1 MSSIKLSYD
10 LKKLVFSYLETP
22 SAYAIKG
29 EITRILPLIEQNK
42 LTESQTLW
50 SIRKIYWHET
60 TNIKKYLFYNH
71 NIDQIA
77 YYDLEIALLLHKSGY
92 SYKDTLSEFEKYLR
106 HNSLL
111 DNLKKKLIIK
121 FKFLRWSEEY
131 YKKLFIVSVLL
142 NK

>member
-1 MSSIKLSYD
+1 MSSIKLPYD

-22 SAYAIKG
+22 SSYAIKE

-42 LTESQTLW
+42 LTDSQTLW

-60 TNIKKYLFYNH
+60 NITKYLFHNF

-77 YYDLEIALLLHKSGY
+77 YYDLEIALLLHKN
-92 SYKDTLSEFEKYLR
+92 TLSEFEKHLR

-121 FKFLRWSEEY
+121 FKFLRWSEDY
-131 YKKLFIVSVLL
+131 YKKLFNISILL
-142 NK
+142 NKY

>member
-1 MSSIKLSYD
+1 MSSIKLPYD
-10 LKKLVFSYLETP
+10 LKKLVLSYLETP
-22 SAYAIKG
+22 SAYQIKG
-29 EITRILPLIEQNK
+29 EINRILPLIEQNK
-42 LTESQTLW
+42 LTETQTLW

-77 YYDLEIALLLHKSGY
+77 YYDLEIALLLHKDS
-92 SYKDTLSEFEKYLR
+92 LSEFEKHL
-106 HNSLL
+106 HHKSLI
-111 DNLKKKLIIK
+111 DNLKKKLIVK

>member
-29 EITRILPLIEQNK
+29 EIARILPLIEENK

-50 SIRKIYWHET
+50 SIRKIYWHE

-92 SYKDTLSEFEKYLR
+92 SYKGTLSEFEKHLR

-121 FKFLRWSEEY
+121 FKFLRWSEDY
-131 YKKLFIVSVLL
+131 YKKLLCVSVLL

>member
-1 MSSIKLSYD
+1 MSSIKLPYD

-22 SAYAIKG
+22 SSYAIKE

-42 LTESQTLW
+42 LTDSQTLW

-60 TNIKKYLFYNH
+60 NITKYLFHNF

-92 SYKDTLSEFEKYLR
+92 SYKDSLSEFEKHLR
-106 HNSLL
+106 HNLL
-111 DNLKKKLIIK
+111 IDNLKKKLIIK
-121 FKFLRWSEEY
+121 FKFLRWSEDY
-131 YKKLFIVSVLL
+131 YKKLFNVSILL
-142 NK
+142 NKY

>member
-29 EITRILPLIEQNK
+29 EIARILPLIEENK

-50 SIRKIYWHET
+50 SIRKIYWHE

-92 SYKDTLSEFEKYLR
+92 SYKDTLSEFGKHLR
-106 HNSLL
+106 HNLLL

-121 FKFLRWSEEY
+121 FKFLRWSEDY
-131 YKKLFIVSVLL
+131 YKKLLCVSVLL

>member
-1 MSSIKLSYD
+1 MSTIKLPYD
-10 LKKLVFSYLETP
+10 LKKLVLSYLETP
-22 SAYAIKG
+22 SAHEIKK
-29 EITRILPLIEQNK
+29 EISRILPLIEQNK

-50 SIRKIYWHET
+50 SIRKIYWHE

-92 SYKDTLSEFEKYLR
+92 SYKDTLSEFEKHLR
-106 HNSLL
+106 HNLLL

-121 FKFLRWSEEY
+121 FKFLRWSEDY
-131 YKKLFIVSVLL
+131 YKKLLCVSVLL

>member
-1 MSSIKLSYD
+1 MSSIKLPYD

-22 SAYAIKG
+22 SAYEIKK
-29 EITRILPLIEQNK
+29 EISRILPLIEQNK

-77 YYDLEIALLLHKSGY
+77 YYDLEIALLLHKDS
-92 SYKDTLSEFEKYLR
+92 LSEFEKHLR
-106 HNSLL
+106 HNSLI
-111 DNLKKKLIIK
+111 DNLKKKLIVK
-121 FKFLRWSEEY
+121 FKFLRWSEDY

>member
-1 MSSIKLSYD
+1 MSSIKLPYD

-42 LTESQTLW
+42 LTDSQTLW

-60 TNIKKYLFYNH
+60 NITKYLFHNF

-92 SYKDTLSEFEKYLR
+92 SYKDSLSEFEKHLR
-106 HNSLL
+106 HNLL
-111 DNLKKKLIIK
+111 IDNLKKKLIIK
-121 FKFLRWSEEY
+121 FKFLRWSEDY
-131 YKKLFIVSVLL
+131 YKKLFNVSILL
-142 NK
+142 NKY

>member
-50 SIRKIYWHET
+50 SIRKIYWPE
-60 TNIKKYLFYNH
+60 TNIIKNLFYNY

>member
-1 MSSIKLSYD
+1 MSSIKLPYD

-42 LTESQTLW
+42 LTDSQTLW

-60 TNIKKYLFYNH
+60 NITKYLFHNF

-92 SYKDTLSEFEKYLR
+92 SYKDSLSEFEKHLR
-106 HNSLL
+106 HNLL
-111 DNLKKKLIIK
+111 IDNLKKKLIIK
-121 FKFLRWSEEY
+121 FKFLRWSEDY
-131 YKKLFIVSVLL
+131 YKKLFNVYLLLL

>member
-1 MSSIKLSYD
+1 MPSIKLSYD
-10 LKKLVFSYLETP
+10 LKKLVLSYLETP

-50 SIRKIYWHET
+50 SIRKIYWPE
-60 TNIKKYLFYNH
+60 TNIIKNLFYNY

-77 YYDLEIALLLHKSGY
+77 YYDLEIALLLHKSDY
-92 SYKDTLSEFEKYLR
+92 SYKDTLSDFEKHLR
-106 HNSLL
+106 HNSLI

-121 FKFLRWSEEY
+121 FKFLRWSEEFY
-131 YKKLFIVSVLL
+131 EKLFIVLVLL

>member
-10 LKKLVFSYLETP
+10 LKKLVLSYLETP
-22 SAYAIKG
+22 SAYQIKK

-42 LTESQTLW
+42 LNESQTLW
-50 SIRKIYWHET
+50 SIRKIYWHE

-92 SYKDTLSEFEKYLR
+92 SYKDTLSEFEKHLR

-121 FKFLRWSEEY
+121 FKFLRWSEDY
-131 YKKLFIVSVLL
+131 YKQLFVVSVLL

>member
-1 MSSIKLSYD
+1 MSSINLPYD
-10 LKKLVFSYLETP
+10 LKKQVFSYLETP

-60 TNIKKYLFYNH
+60 NIKKYLFYNH

-77 YYDLEIALLLHKSGY
+77 YYDLEIALLLHKN
-92 SYKDTLSEFEKYLR
+92 TLSEFEKHLR

-131 YKKLFIVSVLL
+131 YKKLFIVLVLL

>member
-1 MSSIKLSYD
+1 MIFDK
-10 LKKLVFSYLETP
+10 LETP

-60 TNIKKYLFYNH
+60 NIKKYLFYNH

-92 SYKDTLSEFEKYLR
+92 SYKGTLSEFEKHLR

-121 FKFLRWSEEY
+121 FKFLRWSEDY
-131 YKKLFIVSVLL
+131 YKKLFNVSILL

>member
-29 EITRILPLIEQNK
+29 EIARILPLIEENK

-50 SIRKIYWHET
+50 SIRKIYWHE

-92 SYKDTLSEFEKYLR
+92 SYKDTLSEFEKHLR
-106 HNSLL
+106 HNLLL

-121 FKFLRWSEEY
+121 FKFLRWSEDY
-131 YKKLFIVSVLL
+131 YKKLLCVSVI
-142 NK
+142 

>member
-10 LKKLVFSYLETP
+10 LKKLVLSYLETP

-29 EITRILPLIEQNK
+29 EIARILPLIEQNK

-50 SIRKIYWHET
+50 SIRKIYWPE
-60 TNIKKYLFYNH
+60 TNIIKNLFYNY

-92 SYKDTLSEFEKYLR
+92 SYKDTLSDFEKHLR

-111 DNLKKKLIIK
+111 DNLKKKLSYSTNNS
-121 FKFLRWSEEY
+121 FC
-131 YKKLFIVSVLL
+131 
-142 NK
+142 

>member
-1 MSSIKLSYD
+1 MPSIKLSYD
-10 LKKLVFSYLETP
+10 LKKLVLSYLETP

-50 SIRKIYWHET
+50 SIRKIYWPE
-60 TNIKKYLFYNH
+60 TNIIKNLFYNY

-77 YYDLEIALLLHKSGY
+77 YYDLEIALLLHKSDY
-92 SYKDTLSEFEKYLR
+92 SYKDTLSDFEKHLR
-106 HNSLL
+106 HNSLI

-121 FKFLRWSEEY
+121 FKFLRWSEDY
-131 YKKLFIVSVLL
+131 YKKLFYVSILL

>member
-1 MSSIKLSYD
+1 MLRNLNTDIKKIIFD
-10 LKKLVFSYLETP
+10 KLETP

-29 EITRILPLIEQNK
+29 EIIRILPLIEQNK

-60 TNIKKYLFYNH
+60 NITKYLFINH

-92 SYKDTLSEFEKYLR
+92 SYKDTLSEFEKHLR
-106 HNSLL
+106 YNSLL

-121 FKFLRWSEEY
+121 FKFLRWSEDY
-131 YKKLFIVSVLL
+131 YKKLFNVYSILI
-142 NK
+142 KH

>member
-1 MSSIKLSYD
+1 MSTIKLPYD
-10 LKKLVFSYLETP
+10 LKKLVLSYLETP
-22 SAYAIKG
+22 SAHEIKK
-29 EITRILPLIEQNK
+29 EISRILPLIEQNK

-50 SIRKIYWHET
+50 SIRKIYWHE

-92 SYKDTLSEFEKYLR
+92 SYKGTLSEFEKHLR

-121 FKFLRWSEEY
+121 FKFLRWSEDY
-131 YKKLFIVSVLL
+131 YKKLFNVSILL

>member
-1 MSSIKLSYD
+1 MSSIKLPYD
-10 LKKLVFSYLETP
+10 LKKMIFDKLETP

-60 TNIKKYLFYNH
+60 NIKKYLFRNF

-92 SYKDTLSEFEKYLR
+92 SYKDTLSEFEKHLR

-121 FKFLRWSEEY
+121 FKFLRWSEDY
-131 YKKLFIVSVLL
+131 YKKLLCISVLL

>member
-10 LKKLVFSYLETP
+10 LKKLVLSYLETP

-29 EITRILPLIEQNK
+29 EIARILPLIEQNK

-60 TNIKKYLFYNH
+60 NITKYLFINH

-92 SYKDTLSEFEKYLR
+92 SYKDTLSEFEKHLR
-106 HNSLL
+106 YNSLL

-121 FKFLRWSEEY
+121 FKFLRWSEDY
-131 YKKLFIVSVLL
+131 YKKLFNVYSILI
-142 NK
+142 KH

>member
-1 MSSIKLSYD
+1 MSTINLPYD
-10 LKKLVFSYLETP
+10 LKKEVFSYLETP
-22 SAYAIKG
+22 SANEIKK

-42 LTESQTLW
+42 LTETQTLW

-60 TNIKKYLFYNH
+60 TDMKKYLFHNH

-77 YYDLEIALLLHKSGY
+77 YYDLEIALNVHKGGY
-92 SYKDTLSEFEKYLR
+92 SYKDNLSEFEKHLR
-106 HNSLL
+106 YNSLL

-121 FKFLRWSEEY
+121 FKFLRWAEDY
-131 YKKLFIVSVLL
+131 YKKLFNVSILL

>member
-1 MSSIKLSYD
+1 MSSIKLPYD
-10 LKKLVFSYLETP
+10 LKKMIFDKLETP

-60 TNIKKYLFYNH
+60 TNIKKYLFRNF

-77 YYDLEIALLLHKSGY
+77 YYDLEIALLLHKSSY
-92 SYKDTLSEFEKYLR
+92 SYKGTLSEFEKYLR

-121 FKFLRWSEEY
+121 IKFLRWSENY
-131 YKKLFIVSVLL
+131 YKKLFYVSEIL

>member
-1 MSSIKLSYD
+1 MSSIKLPYD
-10 LKKLVFSYLETP
+10 LKKMIFNKLETP

-60 TNIKKYLFYNH
+60 NITKYLFKNH

-92 SYKDTLSEFEKYLR
+92 SYKGTLSEFEKHLR

-111 DNLKKKLIIK
+111 DNLKKKLINK
-121 FKFLRWSEEY
+121 FKFLRWSEDY
-131 YKKLFIVSVLL
+131 YKKLFNVLILL

>member
-1 MSSIKLSYD
+1 MSSIKLPYD

-29 EITRILPLIEQNK
+29 EINRILPLIEQNK

-77 YYDLEIALLLHKSGY
+77 YYDLEIALLLHKDS
-92 SYKDTLSEFEKYLR
+92 LSEFEKHLR
-106 HNSLL
+106 HNSLI
-111 DNLKKKLIIK
+111 DNLKKKLIVK

>member
-1 MSSIKLSYD
+1 MSSIKLPYD

-29 EITRILPLIEQNK
+29 EIIRILPLIEQNK

-50 SIRKIYWHET
+50 SIRKIYWHE

-77 YYDLEIALLLHKSGY
+77 YYDLEIALLLHKN
-92 SYKDTLSEFEKYLR
+92 TLSEFEKHLR

-121 FKFLRWSEEY
+121 FKFLRWSEDY
-131 YKKLFIVSVLL
+131 YKKLFNVSILL

>member
-1 MSSIKLSYD
+1 MPSIKLSYD
-10 LKKLVFSYLETP
+10 LKKLVLSYLETP

-50 SIRKIYWHET
+50 SIRKIYWSE
-60 TNIKKYLFYNH
+60 TNIIKNLFYNY

-92 SYKDTLSEFEKYLR
+92 SYKDTLSEFEKHLR

-111 DNLKKKLIIK
+111 DNLKKKLINK

-131 YKKLFIVSVLL
+131 YKKLFIVLVLL